1 MKRILALLMLAA
13 MLAVMAVSVAA
24 APTFASAKP
33 APGTLILEKG
43 PNSSEMTKHSGTFSN
58 LKDTGG
64 ASYCHKKDAVAQYDI
79 TVEKDGTY
87 TFVVEYI
94 ARPDKTRFFDYQID
108 DGKSTLVDL
117 EESADKRWVSIT
129 ADLKAGKHT
138 FYLKA
143 PTGFDDS
150 VIKSCDIYGWAL
162 YLTKEAPKAAAPTD
176 APATSDTVFAAVALL
191 AVSATAAI
199 VITKK
204 QK

>member
-1 MKRILALLMLAA
+1 MKRVLSLI
-13 MLAVMAVSVAA
+13 MLAVMLTVLAIGVSA

-33 APGTLILEKG
+33 APGTLVFEKG
-43 PNSSEMTKHSGTFSN
+43 PTSKDMTEHTGTFSN
-58 LKDTGG
+58 LSETGK
-64 ASYCHKKDAVAQYDI
+64 SFCNKKDSSARYEF
-79 TVEKDGTY
+79 TVDKAGTY

-94 ARPDKTRFFDYQID
+94 ARPDKNRFFDYQID
-108 DGKSTLVDL
+108 DGKSTIIDL

-129 ADLKAGKHT
+129 ADLTAGKHN

-150 VIKSCDIYGWAL
+150 VVKSCDIYGWGL
-162 YLTKEAPKAAAPTD
+162 YLTKEAPKEAPKD

-191 AVSATAAI
+191 ALSATAAI